1 MNPPNETQ
9 PFQSRLSYPGLLL
22 GAAALLATSLLTGM
36 HLVTKTAIAER
47 LAEDL
52 QASLGQVI
60 PDGIYDNDLLANPLT
75 INIDPENSPAS
86 GEPLRVYRA
95 TQQGEISALAFRQV
109 ADGGYGGP
117 IQLLLGLDPNGT
129 LLGVRV
135 LSHKETPGLG
145 DKIERAKSDWIESF
159 KGRSLDDPTQAQWT
173 VKKQGG
179 LFDQFT
185 GATITPKAVI
195 LGVKTGLQLF
205 EQHRKSLLA
214 PDYSADSTRHST
226 PHLSPEDSPPLSV
239 TSSAAKST
247 AKSPIPTPALT
258 LATRPITHLPP
269 TGGLK

>member
-1 MNPPNETQ
+1 MNPPTRTQ
-9 PFQSRLSYPGLLL
+9 PLQSRLSYPGLLL
-22 GAAALLATSLLTGM
+22 GAAALVATSLLTGM

-60 PDGIYDNDLLANPLT
+60 PDGSYDNDLLASPLT
-75 INIDPENSPAS
+75 ITIKTNHFKTENSPAA

-95 TQQGEISALAFRQV
+95 TQQGKISGLAFRQM
-109 ADGGYGGP
+109 AYGGYGGP
-117 IQLLLGLDPNGT
+117 IQLLLGIDPNGK

-145 DKIERAKSDWIESF
+145 DKIERAKSDWVESF
-159 KGRSLDDPTQAQWT
+159 TGRSLGDPTHAQWT

-179 LFDQFT
+179 QFDQFT

-195 LGVKTGLQLF
+195 LGVKAGLQLF
-205 EQHRKSLLA
+205 EQQRLSLLA
-214 PDYSADSTRHST
+214 PIVSPAEISTDSAPHSLRYLSSGYSGSQDDAQT
-226 PHLSPEDSPPLSV
+226 PVLPLAVNPS
-239 TSSAAKST
+239 
-247 AKSPIPTPALT
+247 
-258 LATRPITHLPP
+258 THLPP